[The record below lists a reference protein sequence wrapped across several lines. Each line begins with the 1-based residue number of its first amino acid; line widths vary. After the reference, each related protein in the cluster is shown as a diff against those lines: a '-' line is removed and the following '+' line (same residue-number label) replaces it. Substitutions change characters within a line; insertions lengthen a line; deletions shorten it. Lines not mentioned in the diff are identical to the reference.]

1 MVTEE
6 GEHGDDDRASA
17 RALLLP
23 SGAARDAALA
33 DLGRQVR
40 RLRQAGGWTQ
50 GEVAEAA
57 GISRQLLSRM
67 ERGTVQGQ
75 LATLLAVVSGL
86 GGEIVVAERP
96 SDEVDIT
103 GLRGMS
109 AVPPPMPADG
119 LLGTPVSEPLP
130 DDG

>member
-17 RALLLP
+17 RALLSP

-86 GGEIVVAERP
+86 GGAIVVAERP

-103 GLRGMS
+103 GLGGMS